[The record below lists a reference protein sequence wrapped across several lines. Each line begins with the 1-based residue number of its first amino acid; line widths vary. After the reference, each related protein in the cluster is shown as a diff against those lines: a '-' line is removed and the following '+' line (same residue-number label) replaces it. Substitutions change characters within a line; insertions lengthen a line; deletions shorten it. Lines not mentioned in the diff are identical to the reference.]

1 MSHQYMHINITGPA
15 ASGKATVMHIIGHHL
30 RQLGFN
36 LACYGSPDRWAN
48 QEPQAEDLYD
58 TTNWFSDRAPQPW
71 PVLITVEG
79 GGVEQLLKV
88 NIGDQALANAYR
100 RVVAGGTQ
108 AAQVGEDAVVV
119 ERIDD
124 VVASLRASLDL
135 ALRYQQAAHGVG
147 VAEGDANGGA
157 VLLDKQ

>member
-15 ASGKATVMHIIGHHL
+15 GSGKTAAMHIIGHHL

-36 LACYGSPDRWAN
+36 LACYDAPDCWAN
-48 QEPQAEDLYD
+48 QEPQAEILYD
-58 TTNWFSDRAPQPW
+58 TTNWFSDRAPQQW
-71 PVLITVEG
+71 PVLVTVEG

-88 NIGDQALANAYR
+88 SVGHQAFADAYR

-108 AAQVGEDAVVV
+108 APQVREDAVVV

-135 ALRYQQAAHGVG
+135 ALRYQQATHGVG
-147 VAEGDANGGA
+147 VAEGDAHGGA